1 MLNFPNRKLLFSF
14 ALIPFV
20 IASGE
25 ISTNA
30 KFPVSTSQHI
40 GESGQI
46 IAQNTFIGW
55 VASFW
60 QRRPTKRLI
69 ARSTSGVCAIAPG
82 LVETYNV
89 WSDRPLFLW
98 HSPGNNQDVQLVLR
112 DYESR
117 EVVWTQPVNLADQK
131 VVYNAKDSLEPGK
144 LYQWQLSDSTNWTAF
159 QVMSASDRHKIQ
171 ADLQAL
177 EQKLQATKAS
187 QEEIAMRKADYFLN
201 YEIRSKNEEN
211 IDHLWSD
218 ALQTLNNVEN
228 PSPSFRKQ
236 REAMVADV
244 CTQSSPITQVK

>member
-1 MLNFPNRKLLFSF
+1 MLNFPNRKSLFSF

-20 IASGE
+20 MASGE

-40 GESGQI
+40 GSVQV
-46 IAQNTFIGW
+46 AQNTFIGW

-60 QRRPTKRLI
+60 QRRPKTRLI
-69 ARSTSGVCAIAPG
+69 ARTSVCAIAPG
-82 LVETYNV
+82 LVETYTV

-98 HSPGNNQDVQLVLR
+98 HSPGNNQDVQLVVR

-131 VVYNAKDSLEPGK
+131 VFYNAKDPLEPGK
-144 LYQWQLSDSTNWTAF
+144 LYQWQLSNSTNWTVF
-159 QVMSASDRHKIQ
+159 QVMPASDRHKIQ

-177 EQKLQATKAS
+177 EQKPQATRAS
-187 QEEIAMRKADYFLN
+187 QEEIAIRKADYFLN

-228 PSPSFRKQ
+228 PSPSFLKQ

>member
-1 MLNFPNRKLLFSF
+1 MLNFPNRKSLFSF

-30 KFPVSTSQHI
+30 NRVSTSSQHI
-40 GESGQI
+40 GSVQ

-82 LVETYNV
+82 LVETYIV

-98 HSPGNNQDVQLVLR
+98 HSPGNNQDVQLVVR

-117 EVVWTQPVNLADQK
+117 EVVWTQPVNLVDQK
-131 VVYNAKDSLEPGK
+131 VFYNAKNPLEPGK
-144 LYQWQLSDSTNWTAF
+144 LYQWKLSDSTNWTVF
-159 QVMSASDRHKIQ
+159 QVMPASDRHKIQ

-177 EQKLQATKAS
+177 EQKLQATTS
-187 QEEIAMRKADYFLN
+187 QEEIAIRKADYFLN

-228 PSPSFRKQ
+228 PSPSFLKQ